1 MLRQLSSLT
10 ILLLSLLLTLAGCGD
25 AVVGPAHPGQPLL
38 TLEGQM
44 NAEPGASVPAQV
56 RLAFVWYPQWLAVE
70 GTAQAQST
78 PLQIITED
86 LVYQGSFPANYRFH
100 LYRPPPD
107 TALAELGAGLQGKGA
122 FGILL
127 AYEDRNGNGKL
138 DPIAMEGA
146 PVDRVIG
153 SSLLGDMR
161 SAFAVVYVSTEQPAN
176 TGLKPG
182 FNLIKAVNSESSAVV
197 PHSTPLPLNLTSGG
211 ALFDAFVCEAGWLT
225 FLFIDACGL
234 DGGEVIAPSTL
245 AVDGRVV
252 LEGTQAVVDLKVL
265 SNNESRQDARVTL
278 SGRELEYDT
287 GRAAYALT
295 ERDSALLTPGGGFE
309 LVITLGE
316 DTLRRTF
323 RMPGGFDITAPAA
336 NASVSRGQSLMLQW
350 TASPGATSYYV
361 GFEAMN
367 AGSSILAEEGARSH
381 SFDTSGASGP
391 ATARVEARTDPT
403 DIEAWVT
410 TAVVREQAFDF
421 SP

>member
-1 MLRQLSSLT
+1 MIRPLRRLT
-10 ILLLSLLLTLAGCGD
+10 FLLLSLVLTLAGCGD
-25 AVVGPAHPGQPLL
+25 EVVGPEHSGQPLL

-44 NAEPGASVPAQV
+44 NAEPGATVPTQV
-56 RLAFVWYPQWLAVE
+56 RLAFVWYPQWLAAE
-70 GTAQAQST
+70 DTTQAQST
-78 PLQIITED
+78 PLQVITED

-107 TALAELGAGLQGKGA
+107 SALAELGEGLQGKGA

-127 AYEDRNGNGKL
+127 AYEDKNANGKL

-153 SSLLGDMR
+153 SSLLGDSR
-161 SAFAVVYVSTEQPAN
+161 SAFAVVYVNTEQPAN
-176 TGLKPG
+176 TGLEPG
-182 FNLIKAVNSESSAVV
+182 FNLIKAVNSQSSAVV

-211 ALFDAFVCEAGWLT
+211 AIFDAFVCEAGWLT
-225 FLFIDACGL
+225 FLFMDACGL
-234 DGGEVIAPSTL
+234 KGGEIIEPSTL

-265 SNNESRQDARVTL
+265 LDNEPRQDARVTL

-287 GRAAYALT
+287 VRAAYALT
-295 ERDSALLTPGGGFE
+295 ERDSALLTPGGSFE
-309 LVITLGE
+309 LVISLGS

-323 RMPGGFDITAPAA
+323 RMPGSFDITAPAT
-336 NASVSRGQSLMLQW
+336 NASVSRGQNLLVQW
-350 TASPGATSYYV
+350 TASQGATSYYA

-367 AGSSILAEEGARSH
+367 AGMSILAEQGALSQ
-381 SFDTSGASGP
+381 SFDTAGASGQ
-391 ATARVEARTDPT
+391 ATARVEARMDPT

-410 TAVVREQAFDF
+410 TAVVREQAFSF